1 MNDLITL
8 LPPVLF
14 DTPVWEKHFGDVLEE
29 PEKEYGPGDTVHVSF
44 VSYCTVPLAR
54 NRTLGS
60 SVDTVHL
67 ILVRCPA
74 AGLGTPAERREARRH
89 LPDSGTQGARG
100 LEGGGYRRQL
110 GDQVSFPDSHYPL
123 HPTDGYF

>member
-1 MNDLITL
+1 MMNDLITL

-60 SVDTVHL
+60 SFDT
-67 ILVRCPA
+67 CPVP
-74 AGLGTPAERREARRH
+74 GCRSRDTCGT
-89 LPDSGTQGARG
+89 T
-100 LEGGGYRRQL
+100 
-110 GDQVSFPDSHYPL
+110 
-123 HPTDGYF
+123 